1 MFVQLDYPFPLF
13 NSIFYLQLVHNV
25 EMTLNLCKEKNNAVC
40 GKLFLELNDLH
51 VQLSQNNTSP
61 NTTTTPTNSTTE
73 NDVRLSPNPIPVAT
87 TSTPSPIP
95 VLNNLDEV
103 DSGTVA
109 PRPVSQEGGRST
121 ANEGTLITLAGNNT
135 PELSRSQPQ
144 AENETNNLD
153 RSTPVESTLAS
164 HLAPTGPS
172 ITGTTPP
179 PTIPPS
185 PSPDPQPS
193 APQATNGDSSRST
206 TNPELWALGAAFA
219 NAVAQQQAP
228 PTTTQSQA
236 TPSSQ
241 TTRPFQTPP
250 IHPSVRS
257 AQTTAP
263 RGMMDGWM
271 TKWINNY

>member
-1 MFVQLDYPFPLF
+1 M
-13 NSIFYLQLVHNV
+13 SSLVHNV

-51 VQLSQNNTSP
+51 VQLSQNNTAP
-61 NTTTTPTNSTTE
+61 NTVTTPTPTNSATE
-73 NDVRLSPNPIPVAT
+73 NDVRLPSISIPVAT

-95 VLNNLDEV
+95 VLNNVDEV
-103 DSGTVA
+103 DFGTTA
-109 PRPVSQEGGRST
+109 PRPVSHEEGRS
-121 ANEGTLITLAGNNT
+121 NVSEGTLITLAGNT

-144 AENETNNLD
+144 AENEMNNLD
-153 RSTPVESTLAS
+153 RTTPVESTSAN
-164 HLAPTGPS
+164 HLAPTGPP

-193 APQATNGDSSRST
+193 APEATNGDSSIST
-206 TNPELWALGAAFA
+206 TNPELWALGAALA
-219 NAVAQQQAP
+219 NAVAQQQTP

-241 TTRPFQTPP
+241 TARPFQTPP
-250 IHPSVRS
+250 IHPPVRS
-257 AQTTAP
+257 AQSTAP
-263 RGMMDGWM
+263 RGMMDG
-271 TKWINNY
+271 